1 METNLLARFLA
12 FYKFPPFFLKFM
24 EMVSS
29 WRLWTTNVFRFFLLS
44 TVDTTQKIFL
54 PFPKKLL
61 QQKKNVKKRKI
72 CLPPPICT
80 FQFLFLHSSMS
91 FGYFSQ
97 LVCVL
102 DIESVFTRDSFEP
115 AFPFSP
121 PTHPPSQFPQ
131 YFERKQAHHRW
142 KLFEQPENRNS
153 NHSRQSRSWWK

>member
-1 METNLLARFLA
+1 MAALDHKCIQIL
-12 FYKFPPFFLKFM
+12 
-24 EMVSS
+24 SS
-29 WRLWTTNVFRFFLLS
+29 VNCGHHP
-44 TVDTTQKIFL
+44 KNIFAIS
-54 PFPKKLL
+54 KKTFAT
-61 QQKKNVKKRKI
+61 KKNVKKRKI